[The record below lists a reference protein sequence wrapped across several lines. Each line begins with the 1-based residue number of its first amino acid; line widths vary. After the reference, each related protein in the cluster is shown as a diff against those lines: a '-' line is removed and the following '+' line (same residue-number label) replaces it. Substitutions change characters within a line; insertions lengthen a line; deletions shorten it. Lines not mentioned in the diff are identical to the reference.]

1 MDEAHPVAE
10 PGGLERRIR
19 AARKGAIRVAGADFD
34 AVAGRFE
41 KDGAVAGWATVT
53 GI

>member
-1 MDEAHPVAE
+1 
-10 PGGLERRIR
+10 
-19 AARKGAIRVAGADFD
+19 VAGAGFD